1 MLVKRL
7 FFQHIEK
14 CYLSVVYDSGGKQKM
29 TQTVTTIKCNSIWF
43 AQGKGLFL

>member
-14 CYLSVVYDSGGKQKM
+14 CYLSVVYD
-29 TQTVTTIKCNSIWF
+29 
-43 AQGKGLFL
+43 